1 MTMFFTRLS
10 VSALTACS
18 LTMGTL
24 TMGTLTTAAMA
35 EPASLPAAD
44 QPEARGLAI
53 AKASDAT
60 NLGYGDTRTEM
71 EMILT
76 NANGDVSERRLRFN
90 TLENQNPD
98 DGDWSMMIFDEPRDV
113 SGTAMLTYA
122 HILDA
127 DEQWMYLPALK
138 RVKRISSVNK
148 SGPFMGSEF
157 AFEDFSSQEV
167 GKYSY
172 VWLRDEAC
180 GELTCHV
187 VERKPLY
194 QYSGY
199 TRMISWTDTRDYQVR
214 KIDYYDRKNAL
225 LKTLTFEDYRQ
236 YEGKF
241 WRAHELFMQNHVTQ
255 KTTLLRWDDY
265 EFSTG
270 LTEQDFTQNSLKRSR

>member
-1 MTMFFTRLS
+1 MTRISKWLIGAT
-10 VSALTACS
+10 LTAA
-18 LTMGTL
+18 TL
-24 TMGTLTTAAMA
+24 TSPVLA
-35 EPASLPAAD
+35 EAPGLPGAD

-53 AKASDAT
+53 AQASDAT
-60 NLGYGDTRTEM
+60 NLGYGDTTTEM

-90 TLENQNPD
+90 TLENENPD

-127 DEQWMYLPALK
+127 DEQWMFLPALK

-172 VWLRDEAC
+172 KWLRDEAC
-180 GELTCHV
+180 GERTCHV
-187 VERKPLY
+187 LDRRPLY
-194 QYSGY
+194 QHSGY
-199 TRMISWTDTRDYQVR
+199 TRTISWTDTTDYQVR
-214 KIDYYDRKNAL
+214 KIVYYVRKNAL

-236 YEGKF
+236 YMNKY
-241 WRAHELFMQNHVTQ
+241 WRAHELFMQNHLSK
-255 KTTLLRWDDY
+255 KTTLLRWDEY
-265 EFSTG
+265 EFATG
-270 LTEQDFTQNSLKRSR
+270 LTQSDFNQNSLKRTR

>member
-1 MTMFFTRLS
+1 VL
-10 VSALTACS
+10 AELDG
-18 LTMGTL
+18 LPGT
-24 TMGTLTTAAMA
+24 
-35 EPASLPAAD
+35 E

-53 AKASDAT
+53 AQASDAT

-90 TLENQNPD
+90 TLENKNPD

-113 SGTAMLTYA
+113 AGTAMLTYA

-172 VWLRDEAC
+172 KWVRDEAC
-180 GELTCHV
+180 GERTCHV
-187 VERKPLY
+187 TERRPLY
-194 QYSGY
+194 KHSGY
-199 TRMISWTDTRDYQVR
+199 TRMISWTDTTDYQVR
-214 KIDYYDRKNAL
+214 KIVYYDRKNTL
-225 LKTLTFEDYRQ
+225 LKTLTFDDYRQ
-236 YEGKF
+236 YEDKY
-241 WRAHELFMQNHVTQ
+241 WRAHELFMQNHVTD
-255 KTTLLRWDDY
+255 KTTMLRWDDY

-270 LTEQDFTQNSLKRSR
+270 LTAQDFDQNSLKRTR

>member
-1 MTMFFTRLS
+1 MSLS
-10 VSALTACS
+10 LKNKFGALVATFALSTALS
-18 LTMGTL
+18 SPVLAELDGLPGT
-24 TMGTLTTAAMA
+24 
-35 EPASLPAAD
+35 E
-44 QPEARGLAI
+44 QPEERGLAI
-53 AKASDAT
+53 AQASDAT

-90 TLENQNPD
+90 TLENKNPD

-113 SGTAMLTYA
+113 AGTAMLTYA

-172 VWLRDEAC
+172 KWLRDEPC
-180 GELTCHV
+180 GEFTCHV
-187 VERKPLY
+187 VERRPLY
-194 QYSGY
+194 KHSGY
-199 TRMISWTDTRDYQVR
+199 TRTVAWTDTTHYQNR
-214 KIDYYDRKNAL
+214 KVVYYDRKNAL
-225 LKTLTFEDYRQ
+225 LKTLTFDDYQQ
-236 YEGKF
+236 YLDKY
-241 WRAHELFMQNHVTQ
+241 WRAHELFMQNHVTD
-255 KTTLLRWDDY
+255 KTTMLRWDDY

-270 LTEQDFTQNSLKRSR
+270 LTAQDFDQNSLKRTR

>member
-1 MTMFFTRLS
+1 MTMISKLFVGAT
-10 VSALTACS
+10 LTALS
-18 LTMGTL
+18 ITSPAL
-24 TMGTLTTAAMA
+24 A
-35 EPASLPAAD
+35 EAPGLPAGD

-60 NLGYGDTRTEM
+60 NLGYGDTTTEM

-90 TLENQNPD
+90 TLENENPD

-122 HILDA
+122 HVLDA
-127 DEQWMYLPALK
+127 DEQWMFLPALK

-172 VWLRDEAC
+172 QWLRDEAC
-180 GELTCHV
+180 GERTCHV
-187 VERKPLY
+187 TERRPLY
-194 QYSGY
+194 QHSGY
-199 TRMISWTDTRDYQVR
+199 TRLISWTDTTDYQVR
-214 KIDYYDRKNAL
+214 KIVYYDRKDAL

-236 YEGKF
+236 YMNKY
-241 WRAHELFMQNHVTQ
+241 WRAHELFMQNHLSK
-255 KTTLLRWDDY
+255 KTTLLRWDEY

-270 LTEQDFTQNSLKRSR
+270 LSQSDFDQNSLKRTR